1 MKFESKCEV
10 LHWIKWSRKCRL
22 QNGWHFYRPEYVND
36 FGDQNKSLSK
46 KQPPPSS
53 SLLGMDSA
61 TNERRR
67 YYETLSLAEAIPR
80 MTPAYWIRELSVWN
94 LHSAHIFMTI
104 PLVVLNDS
112 FQFNSKYFIQ
122 EKKPMGIQTTKP
134 TTSKKIWT
142 QLNIMKNVTFN
153 FTNIIHRTCEQLII
167 IRSVNN
173 PDRGRPQIGGQ
184 PPIEV
189 HHTSIGDGLSGSKLL
204 QENAYFSDCNNN
216 CDWQRRMEIPRRSG
230 LFL

>member
-1 MKFESKCEV
+1 MADIFIDLNMLMILEIKTSHSQRSNLHPPHLCWVWTQQQMREGVTMKHSHWPRPYPEWPPPTESENRQFETYIQHTYLWQYPLWCLTIHSN
-10 LHWIKWSRKCRL
+10 LI
-22 QNGWHFYRPEYVND
+22 QNV
-36 FGDQNKSLSK
+36 LSK
-46 KQPPPSS
+46 K
-53 SLLGMDSA
+53 
-61 TNERRR
+61 
-67 YYETLSLAEAIPR
+67 
-80 MTPAYWIRELSVWN
+80 
-94 LHSAHIFMTI
+94 
-104 PLVVLNDS
+104 
-112 FQFNSKYFIQ
+112 
-122 EKKPMGIQTTKP
+122 KKPMGIQTTKP